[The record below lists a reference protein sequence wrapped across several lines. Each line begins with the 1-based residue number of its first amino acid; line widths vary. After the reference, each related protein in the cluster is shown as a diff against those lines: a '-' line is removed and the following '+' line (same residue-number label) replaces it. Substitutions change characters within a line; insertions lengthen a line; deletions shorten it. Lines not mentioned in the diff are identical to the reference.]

1 MRWRPLLSVES
12 PSEGTP
18 VIAVFAYVRAGS
30 EAGTVQS
37 SDGRNWVIGA
47 RASYHEPT
55 YPYTMHGATVTQ
67 LRMPQENVTIVGL
80 TPDSGGPDVYPSSDT
95 IHLFGQRV
103 PCPCCIE
110 LSRRRPR

>member
-55 YPYTMHGATVTQ
+55 YPYKMHGATVTR
-67 LRMPQENVTIVGL
+67 LRMPQGDLLVVGL
-80 TPDSGGPDVYPSSDT
+80 TPDDFGPEVYPSFDT
-95 IHLFGQRV
+95 VHLFGQTA
-103 PCPCCIE
+103 PCRYCQE
-110 LSRRRPR
+110 LSKRPPR